1 MNENLAT
8 EMKLDLLQKQI
19 ENLQEQINILHQIC
33 KCNQVQNKDTNS

>member
-19 ENLQEQINILHQIC
+19 ENLQEQINILHQMC
-33 KCNQVQNKDTNS
+33 KYNQAQNKDTNS